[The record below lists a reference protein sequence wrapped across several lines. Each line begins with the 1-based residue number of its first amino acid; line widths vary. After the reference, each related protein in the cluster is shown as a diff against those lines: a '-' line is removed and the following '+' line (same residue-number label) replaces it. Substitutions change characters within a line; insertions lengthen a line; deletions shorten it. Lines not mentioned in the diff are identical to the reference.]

1 MDVYRHVKESI
12 PPNVPFKQIRKS
24 LHFFVKIL
32 TLGWEVLILLPLPTF
47 STEASDQ
54 NSGILQMR
62 MKNGDTIVHA
72 YELYKIVAKKRT

>member
-1 MDVYRHVKESI
+1 M
-12 PPNVPFKQIRKS
+12 
-24 LHFFVKIL
+24 
-32 TLGWEVLILLPLPTF
+32 LILLPLPTF

-72 YELYKIVAKKRT
+72 YELYKIVAKKKELNKKLFHETLNHTYFLLSSKKKKKMLYPTPQ